1 MKTSFVQQPAAQW
14 LVIDAEGETIG
25 KIAVRAATILRGK
38 HRATFASHML
48 GADHIVVI
56 NAAKIALPP
65 KKGLRK
71 TYYRHTGFPGN
82 MKVASLTWMLEKKP
96 TYVIENAVKGMLP
109 ANRLRQQMLKRLHVY
124 ADAEHPYAAQ
134 QPKPLSVSTKSK

>member
-1 MKTSFVQQPAAQW
+1 MKTSFVKQPAPKW

-25 KIAVRAATILRGK
+25 KIAVKAAHILRGK
-38 HRATFASHML
+38 HRVTFAGHML
-48 GADHIVVI
+48 GADHVVVI

-96 TYVIENAVKGMLP
+96 TYVIEHAVKGMLTD
-109 ANRLRQQMLKRLHVY
+109 NRLRQQMLKRLHVF
-124 ADAEHPYAAQ
+124 ADAAHPYEAQ
-134 QPKPLSVSTKSK
+134 QPKPISVSTKSK